1 MTNLTIEKASL
12 AQALGVVTRAVSS
25 RPTLPALSTVL
36 LKSEDG
42 RLRLSATNLEIGLS
56 CWLDAHMD
64 GDLAIALPAR
74 TFNDMVSALEGG
86 SDVHIH
92 ANGECKATVKSG
104 GSKTVLNGIGADE
117 FPPLP
122 EVFGNEAMA
131 LTLVSSAVKDAIRQ
145 VAFAASTDDGRPILQ
160 GVQVDLE
167 QDNMR
172 LAATDG
178 FRLAVRTLQLPT
190 PVTKSIRFT
199 IPAAALKELA
209 RILPDSS
216 ESFRLHSLKNR
227 SQLAFR
233 TGDTELVAQ
242 QLEGNFPDYKVI
254 IPKSTKLKVTVGTQD
269 MLKACKQVEIIAR
282 EGGHVAKL
290 TFTPTA
296 DGKGILTVSAQSEE
310 TGSSEIEVPLQK
322 LEGPELSIVF
332 NVRFLKD
339 VLEAVKSKEVIFEAN
354 ASNTPAA
361 IKPRS
366 EEDYVYV
373 VMPMHQS

>member
-12 AQALGVVTRAVSS
+12 AQALGIVTRAVSS

-56 CWLDAHMD
+56 CWLDAHLD

-74 TFNDMVSALEGG
+74 TFNDMVSALEGNN
-86 SDVHIH
+86 DVHIH

-104 GSKTVLNGIGADE
+104 GSKTVLNGIAADE

-122 EVFGNEAMA
+122 EVYGNEAQK
-131 LTLVSSAVKDAIRQ
+131 LTLVSSTMKDAIRQ
-145 VAFAASTDDGRPILQ
+145 VAFAASTDDTRPILQ
-160 GVQVDLE
+160 GVQVDLD
-167 QDNMR
+167 QDSMR

-178 FRLAVRTLQLPT
+178 FRLAVRTLQLPA
-190 PVTKSIRFT
+190 PVTKAMRFT

-216 ESFRLHSLKNR
+216 ETFRLYSLKSRN
-227 SQLAFR
+227 QLVFR
-233 TGDTELVAQ
+233 TGDMELQSQ

-254 IPKSTKLKVTVGTQD
+254 IPKSTKMKVIVATLD
-269 MLKACKQVEIIAR
+269 LLKACKQVEIIAR
-282 EGGHVAKL
+282 EGGHVAKF
-290 TFTPTA
+290 TFAPTA
-296 DGKGILTVSAQSEE
+296 DGKGSLTVSAQSEE
-310 TGSSEIEVPLQK
+310 TGSSEIEVPLQR
-322 LEGPELSIVF
+322 LEGPALSIVF

-339 VLEAVKSKEVIFEAN
+339 VLEAVKSKEVVFEAN
-354 ASNTPAA
+354 ASNTPAV
-361 IKPRS
+361 IKPRN
-366 EEDYVYV
+366 EEEYLYV